1 MNYARITLVGCS
13 GANINQLTQI
23 VMKGKYINESWYIVF
38 DGTSFYGVLGMEVED
53 TPNEDSDIEVV
64 SGPYKEYP
72 EEKIEQ
78 LNEGTNG

>member
-1 MNYARITLVGCS
+1 
-13 GANINQLTQI
+13 
-23 VMKGKYINESWYIVF
+23 MKRKYITESWYIVY

-53 TPNEDSDIEVV
+53 TLQEDSDIEVV

-78 LNEGTNG
+78 LNKEAYGE

>member
-1 MNYARITLVGCS
+1 
-13 GANINQLTQI
+13 
-23 VMKGKYINESWYIVF
+23 MKRKYIAESWYIVY

-53 TPNEDSDIEVV
+53 TLQEDSDIEVV

-78 LNEGTNG
+78 LNIVTNG